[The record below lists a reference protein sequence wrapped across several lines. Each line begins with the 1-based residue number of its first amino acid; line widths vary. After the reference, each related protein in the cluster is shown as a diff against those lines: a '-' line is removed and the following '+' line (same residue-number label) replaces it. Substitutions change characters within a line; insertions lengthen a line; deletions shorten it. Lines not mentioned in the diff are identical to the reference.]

1 MCVNPIKKC
10 PTCLHLYTST
20 SQEHVKHCGLQYC
33 PNCSK
38 EVIILQHKCFLQSTD
53 DDYDKKNTI
62 FVYFDIEARQDTG
75 NHIANLLCAETDQN
89 NQQFTF
95 KGEQCV
101 ESFLQWVHTLANDE
115 TVDKVI
121 VVAHNFKGYDGYLIL
136 EELYKQHTGNSQ
148 QIFNGAKILSL
159 ELPNIKFIDSM
170 NFFPMALA
178 NFPKTFGLNE
188 LKKGFFPHFFN
199 TQEHQIYEEETRTKV
214 ERLSQL
220 GYHVKEMWECE
231 WNRKIQTE
239 PRINEFI
246 EWLDIVTPLN
256 PREAFFGGRTNAI
269 KLYHKVKDGEQ
280 INYSDMISLYPC
292 ANLECDYPVGHPQLI
307 DQPGTTD
314 VSRYYGL
321 VKCNILPP
329 YELYHPVLPYRI
341 ESKLVFPL
349 CRTCV
354 QEQLKQHL
362 TQRSEKC
369 PHSP

>member
-1 MCVNPIKKC
+1 MA
-10 PTCLHLYTST
+10 YR
-20 SQEHVKHCGLQYC
+20 
-33 PNCSK
+33 
-38 EVIILQHKCFLQSTD
+38 
-53 DDYDKKNTI
+53 KNWMLENQI
-62 FVYFDIEARQDTG
+62 AIQPVPG
-75 NHIANLLCAETDQN
+75 WHSNHIQFHKALRWLYWEEKQLTRSDLLPRIAHVMN
-89 NQQFTF
+89 N
-95 KGEQCV
+95 GERKLKDGTK
-101 ESFLQWVHTLANDE
+101 SFL
-115 TVDKVI
+115 VD
-121 VVAHNFKGYDGYLIL
+121 GYD
-136 EELYKQHTGNSQ
+136 E
-148 QIFNGAKILSL
+148 
-159 ELPNIKFIDSM
+159 
-170 NFFPMALA
+170 
-178 NFPKTFGLNE
+178 KTR
-188 LKKGFFPHFFN
+188 
-199 TQEHQIYEEETRTKV
+199 TIYEFQGCFYHGCTTCFPNRGMKHPYHQNKTMRDVQEETRTKV

-362 TQRSEKC
+362 TQCSEKC
-369 PHSP
+369 PHSPQEQSLTGTWTTLELEKAIQKGYIITYIYEVWHFREKSKEDVQGTKNAPSQHKGS